1 MSIAELDA
9 VVKPIY
15 GESSEWLRSRRRA
28 LFSGKP
34 IYGEVSAEG
43 GQEHGQTPVFNAES
57 GQSPVFN
64 AENGQSPPGLAGGN
78 DCGNNGDDGDD
89 GEGSTGESG
98 TNEREYRE
106 CDECG

>member
-34 IYGEVSAEG
+34 IYGEESLSAEG
-43 GQEHGQTPVFNAES
+43 GQEH

-78 DCGNNGDDGDD
+78 DCGNNGDDGDA
-89 GEGSTGESG
+89 GEGSTGESETKG
-98 TNEREYRE
+98 NRE

>member
-1 MSIAELDA
+1 MYIAELDA

-34 IYGEVSAEG
+34 IYGEESLSAEG

-64 AENGQSPPGLAGGN
+64 AESGQSPGLAGGN

-89 GEGSTGESG
+89 GDAGEGSTGESG
-98 TNEREYRE
+98 NRE
-106 CDECG
+106 

>member
-34 IYGEVSAEG
+34 IYGEESLSAEG
-43 GQEHGQTPVFNAES
+43 GQEHGQTLVFNAES
-57 GQSPVFN
+57 
-64 AENGQSPPGLAGGN
+64 GQSPPGLAGGN